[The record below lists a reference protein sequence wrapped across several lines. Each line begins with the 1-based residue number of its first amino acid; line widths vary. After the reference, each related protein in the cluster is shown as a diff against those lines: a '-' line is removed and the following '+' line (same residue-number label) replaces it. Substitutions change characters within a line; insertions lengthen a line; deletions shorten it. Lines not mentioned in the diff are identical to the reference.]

1 MINTDRIVPV
11 QATDLI
17 SLYGLIIKMS
27 DQDGTYV
34 PFSADDVEGN
44 FTVTNGENTLIANE
58 PVATVDVAAA
68 VSEFEM
74 YFVPA
79 YDYAGFTLNGAAATI
94 ADGSDEVEP
103 DGRTLYYAAL
113 ASGSVTIL
121 KVGF

>member
-17 SLYGLIIKMS
+17 SLYGLILN
-27 DQDGTYV
+27 QTVDGGVTAL
-34 PFSADDVEGN
+34 SADDVEGN
-44 FTVTNGENTLIANE
+44 FTISSGSATMLADE
-58 PVATVDVAAA
+58 PVATADAAAA
-68 VSEFEM
+68 VSAYTL

-79 YDYAGFTLNGAAATI
+79 YDFAGFTQNGSAATI

-103 DGRTLYYAAL
+103 DGRTLYSAVL
-113 ASGSVTIL
+113 ASGEVTIT

>member
-17 SLYGLIIKMS
+17 SLYGLILN
-27 DQDGTYV
+27 QTVEGGVTAL
-34 PFSADDVEGN
+34 SADDVEGN
-44 FTVTNGENTLIANE
+44 FTISSGSATMLADE
-58 PVATVDVAAA
+58 PVATVDAAAA
-68 VSEFEM
+68 VSAYTL

-79 YDYAGFTLNGAAATI
+79 YDFAGFTQNGSAATI

-103 DGRTLYYAAL
+103 DGRTLYSAVL
-113 ASGSVTIL
+113 ASGEVTIT